1 MAHILVIED
10 DQSVARLIKLLLE
23 NEGFTASLVHSAKD
37 AKDILKNDNF
47 NLILLDINLPDGS
60 GYSVCSHIKQTSN
73 IPVIFISALS
83 DEADIITGFNL
94 GADDYITKPF
104 HKLELIARV
113 KNALKH
119 NSKNN
124 NIFKY
129 GNITINTLKNT
140 VTKNGSEVNLSA
152 LEQRIWLTFMNNE
165 NVILTRDK
173 LLDIIWDAAGNFVND
188 NTLTV
193 CIKRLREKIED
204 DPANPKIIK
213 TIRGIGYKLGD
224 VHENK

>member
-1 MAHILVIED
+1 MAHILIIED
-10 DQSVARLIKLLLE
+10 DQSVARLIKILLE
-23 NEGFTASLVHSAKD
+23 NEGFTVSLAHSVKEAKN
-37 AKDILKNDNF
+37 ILENAGF
-47 NLILLDINLPDGS
+47 NLILLDINLPDGNR
-60 GYSVCSHIKQTSN
+60 YSVCSHIKQTSN
-73 IPVIFISALS
+73 VPVIFTSALG
-83 DEADIITGFNL
+83 DEADIVTGFNL

-129 GNITINTLKNT
+129 GNITIDTLKNT
-140 VTKNGSEVNLSA
+140 VAKNSKEINLSA
-152 LEQRIWLTFMNNE
+152 LEQRILLTFMNNK

-204 DPANPKIIK
+204 DPTNPKIIK
-213 TIRGIGYKLGD
+213 TIRGVGYKIGD

>member
-1 MAHILVIED
+1 MLTAKGELED
-10 DQSVARLIKLLLE
+10 KL
-23 NEGFTASLVHSAKD
+23 NGFE
-37 AKDILKNDNF
+37 
-47 NLILLDINLPDGS
+47 
-60 GYSVCSHIKQTSN
+60 Q
-73 IPVIFISALS
+73 
-83 DEADIITGFNL
+83 
-94 GADDYITKPF
+94 GANDYITKPF

-119 NSKNN
+119 HSNNN

-129 GNITINTLKNT
+129 GNITIDTLKNT
-140 VTKNGSEVNLSA
+140 VTKDGNEINLSA
-152 LEQRIWLTFMNNE
+152 LEQRILLTFMNNK

-213 TIRGIGYKLGD
+213 TIRGVGYKLGD